1 MTAFEQSVLLES
13 CTRPVTAAQLPAL
26 SPVQLAIASLR
37 RQDLDSL
44 TRQRAYHLF
53 LSRRKRYRNSTVE
66 PIFELP
72 LDFALRP
79 ISSLRPSELLLLQFN
94 ELCTS
99 QSDVDE
105 AANLFFR
112 AATAAQRAVSAKER
126 ETLASFRLLS
136 YQTDFRAVETV
147 KERNMK
153 LELGSEALRVVQ
165 DKKVVLELESVDI
178 RDFGYITANEDAAGQ
193 RDCTLAI
200 KTSLPH
206 SSESGLVT
214 LHLGRQDIEQP
225 SFKQLR
231 ETVAEWHNQLGFDV
245 WLRRPDDEDSS
256 SGYPPS
262 KRYKPSPP
270 SPTWR
275 SSLFRPQ
282 YSPDGETADLPS
294 PATEGIWRY
303 LSEDLMDAEWTP
315 GFWVRQ
321 AAFINAIAPDYDFTL
336 LEFSE
341 EEIALLSFRPDA
353 GSLPSIPAVDCKP
366 RRGHP
371 THERLS
377 VEKIYAGYFP
387 RIALSATRRILFT
400 DEYPQLKAYARI
412 LGKVVLCRD
421 LFQTAYKTL
430 LWTRLMPRSHDP
442 TTRDPIESITRLV
455 QRLHK
460 EPLHR
465 IHHFTDD
472 DFTCIRKSTFKVAD
486 IGIGPTRRFEA
497 ALDEICETEDRAKQ
511 RFLHGGTW
519 EL

>member
-1 MTAFEQSVLLES
+1 MTAFDQSVLLES
-13 CTRPVTAAQLPAL
+13 CARPVTTAQLPSL

-53 LSRRKRYRNSTVE
+53 LSRRKRYRNSKSE

-112 AATAAQRAVSAKER
+112 AAAAAQRAVSAKER
-126 ETLASFRLLS
+126 EALASFRLLS
-136 YQTDFRAVETV
+136 YQTDFGAVATV
-147 KERNMK
+147 KGRDMK
-153 LELGSEALRVVQ
+153 LELELGSEALRVVQ

-178 RDFGYITANEDAAGQ
+178 RDLGYITATEDAAGQ

-206 SSESGLVT
+206 SSQSGLVT
-214 LHLGRQDIEQP
+214 LHLGRQDVEQP

-231 ETVAEWHNQLGFDV
+231 ETVAEWHNQQGFEV
-245 WLRRPDDEDSS
+245 WLRGPDELPGTSASGTRPRRDSS
-256 SGYPPS
+256 SGCPPS

-270 SPTWR
+270 SPTW

-282 YSPDGETADLPS
+282 YSPDGETADVPS
-294 PATEGIWRY
+294 PGNVGIWQY

-321 AAFINAIAPDYDFTL
+321 AAFINAIAPDYDCFTL
-336 LEFSE
+336 PEFSE

-366 RRGHP
+366 GRRHRN
-371 THERLS
+371 HDRLA
-377 VEKIYAGYFP
+377 VEKIYDGYSP
-387 RIALSATRRILFT
+387 RIELSATRRILFT

-412 LGKVVLCRD
+412 L
-421 LFQTAYKTL
+421 
-430 LWTRLMPRSHDP
+430 
-442 TTRDPIESITRLV
+442 
-455 QRLHK
+455 
-460 EPLHR
+460 
-465 IHHFTDD
+465 
-472 DFTCIRKSTFKVAD
+472 
-486 IGIGPTRRFEA
+486 
-497 ALDEICETEDRAKQ
+497 
-511 RFLHGGTW
+511 
-519 EL
+519 